1 MTVYDT
7 YGADVRS
14 AAELARIVADRLG
27 LIFVEHESDYRGI
40 YYRAEAPPYQ
50 IEVQPNAIPGD
61 DGQNDLYDPDHP
73 GMRALL
79 LVTGSQ
85 RSPGY
90 DASLNALDALQL
102 LEHESS

>member
-1 MTVYDT
+1 MNIYDI
-7 YGADVRS
+7 YGANACS

-27 LIFVEHESDYRGI
+27 LTFAGHESDYRGI
-40 YYRAEAPPYQ
+40 CYSAEAPPCQ

-61 DGQNDLYDPDHP
+61 DGQNDLYAPDHP
-73 GMRALL
+73 CMRTRL

-90 DASLNALDALQL
+90 DARLNALDALQP
-102 LEHESS
+102 LERESS